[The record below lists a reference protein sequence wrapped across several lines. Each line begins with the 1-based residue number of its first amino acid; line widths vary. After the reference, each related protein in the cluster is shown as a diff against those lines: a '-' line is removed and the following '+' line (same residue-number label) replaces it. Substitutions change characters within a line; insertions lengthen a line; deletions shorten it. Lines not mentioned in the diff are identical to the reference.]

1 MKKTL
6 LTLSMILTLGLV
18 QAQVIL
24 SENFDVA
31 PPTTW
36 TMLNLSTPAGTNPL
50 WFQGNPTDPDPLV
63 SGPFDSFAG
72 APNSYMGVNFNSV
85 AGNNTISNWIFT
97 PVVSLQN
104 GDIISFY
111 TRTTTPGAT
120 TFPDR
125 LQMRIGAAAAANPVG
140 NTGVGGYTTL
150 AVEVNPNLTTTG
162 YPNTWTQY
170 TYTVTGLPS
179 ATPSKVAFRYFVTSG
194 GPTGANSDYIGVDT
208 FLINRPLS
216 TADFFTTN
224 FAMHPNPVK
233 DVVNITAKNGASI
246 ESVQVIDINGRTVNQ
261 TTVGNDTVQINVSNL
276 NSGVYFVKVQS
287 DLGVGTSKIIKN

>member
-31 PPTTW
+31 PPATW
-36 TMLNLSTPAGTNPL
+36 TMLNLSTPIGSNPL
-50 WFQGNPTDPDPLV
+50 WFQGNPSPA
-63 SGPFDSFAG
+63 GPFDSQAG
-72 APNSYMGVNFNSV
+72 APDSYLGVNFNSV
-85 AGNNTISNWIFT
+85 TGNNTISNWIFT
-97 PVVSLQN
+97 PEVSLQN
-104 GDIISFY
+104 GDVISFY
-111 TRTTTPGAT
+111 TRTTTPGVT

-125 LQMRIGAAAAANPVG
+125 LQMRIGASTAAAPVG

-170 TYTVTGLPS
+170 TYTVIGLPT

-194 GPTGANSDYIGVDT
+194 GPSGANSDYIGVDT
-208 FLINRPLS
+208 FLIDRPLS
-216 TADFFTTN
+216 TDDFFTTN

-233 DVVNITAKNGASI
+233 DVLNITAKNGASI
-246 ESVQVIDINGRTVNQ
+246 ESVHVVDINGRTVNK
-261 TTVGNDTVQINVSNL
+261 TTVDNDKVQINVSNL